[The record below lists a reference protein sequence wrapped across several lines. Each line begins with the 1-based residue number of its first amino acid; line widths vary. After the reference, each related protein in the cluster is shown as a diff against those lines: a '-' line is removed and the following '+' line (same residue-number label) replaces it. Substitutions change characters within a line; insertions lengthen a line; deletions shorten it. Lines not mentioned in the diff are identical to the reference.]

1 MNGVSGSARGRVL
14 ALLALALSALVARAL
29 AGSLGAPPA
38 LVGGLYLFALASLVA
53 CVLVVAT
60 D

>member
-29 AGSLGAPPA
+29 AGSLGAPLA
-38 LVGGLYLFALASLVA
+38 LVRGLYLFALASLVA
-53 CVLVVAT
+53 
-60 D
+60 

>member
-1 MNGVSGSARGRVL
+1 MTTMSESARRRVVGLLVL
-14 ALLALALSALVARAL
+14 AIATLVGRAL
-29 AGSLGAPPA
+29 AGTLGAPA
-38 LVGGLYLFALASLVA
+38 VVSRSLYLFALASLVA